1 MSNKIS
7 SFIKESKVSLYEKIA
22 YAMGDASANI
32 AWRGVAA
39 FLIIFYTDVFGLSPA
54 TVGMLMMVARFG
66 DGVSDIAMG
75 IIGDRTNSKYG
86 KFRPWIL
93 RMCGPVAIAS
103 FLMLSGRLPLVMN
116 EHASQIALRVTP
128 YFDMS
133 ASRTSLLTLI
143 NLFMISSIKFCCQLL
158 AFIVIC

>member
-1 MSNKIS
+1 MTEKL
-7 SFIKESKVSLYEKIA
+7 SFKEKFA
-22 YAMGDASANI
+22 YALGDASANI

-103 FLMLSGRLPLVMN
+103 FLMYQSSLANLPYNAKVIYLFLSL
-116 EHASQIALRVTP
+116 Q
-128 YFDMS
+128 F
-133 ASRTSLLTLI
+133 
-143 NLFMISSIKFCCQLL
+143 IKRKRSTKNQNCATFAVFL
-158 AFIVIC
+158 